1 MYSFEH
7 NSDYVY
13 DVQWSPI
20 NPNLFACVDG
30 TGRLDLWNLI
40 NDAEVPTASL
50 LIDSSPALNKMRWSP
65 NGHQI
70 AVGDDQGKI
79 SLIDVNES
87 YTNPRPDDW
96 SRMVKVLADLKRSTA
111 EIEEA
116 TQTGSGGG
124 GGSGSG
130 PGSNAASSGAGG
142 TPSSNA
148 GSQTATPS
156 SSTGSSLLPSGLTT
170 TPTALPS
177 VKSESSIDYRM
188 ASSSYLSSPP
198 SSGYIVNP
206 LHVKQ
211 SPTTPK

>member
-70 AVGDDQGKI
+70 AVGDDQGRI
-79 SLIDVNES
+79 SLIDVNET
-87 YTNPRPDDW
+87 YTNPRADDW

-116 TQTGSGGG
+116 NQVG

-130 PGSNAASSGAGG
+130 ANAGGSGTPGS
-142 TPSSNA
+142 TA
-148 GSQTATPS
+148 GSQSATPS
-156 SSTGSSLLPSGLTT
+156 SAAALLGPTGLTT
-170 TPTALPS
+170 TPTLPS

-188 ASSSYLSSPP
+188 ANSNYLSSPP
-198 SSGYIVNP
+198 TNYVVNP
-206 LHVKQ
+206 LIKQ

>member
-1 MYSFEH
+1 M
-7 NSDYVY
+7 
-13 DVQWSPI
+13 QWSPI

-40 NDAEVPTASL
+40 NDAEVPTASFL
-50 LIDSSPALNKMRWSP
+50 LDSSPALNKMRWSP

-96 SRMVKVLADLKRSTA
+96 SRMVKVLADLKRSSA
-111 EIEEA
+111 EIEESNQA
-116 TQTGSGGG
+116 GGG
-124 GGSGSG
+124 
-130 PGSNAASSGAGG
+130 SGAGG
-142 TPSSNA
+142 TPASTS

-156 SSTGSSLLPSGLTT
+156 SAATLLGPTSLTT

-177 VKSESSIDYRM
+177 VKSESSIDFRM
-188 ASSSYLSSPP
+188 TNSAYLSSPP
-198 SSGYIVNP
+198 PSYAVNP
-206 LHVKQ
+206 LVKQ
-211 SPTTPK
+211 SPSTPK

>member
-1 MYSFEH
+1 M
-7 NSDYVY
+7 Y

-87 YTNPRPDDW
+87 YTNPRADDW

-116 TQTGSGGG
+116 TQTGAGGSSSGGASGPGAGGGG
-124 GGSGSG
+124 GGS
-130 PGSNAASSGAGG
+130 G

-156 SSTGSSLLPSGLTT
+156 SAASSLLPAGLTT

-188 ASSSYLSSPP
+188 VNSSAYLSSPP
-198 SSGYIVNP
+198 SNYIVNP
-206 LHVKQ
+206 LHVK

>member
-20 NPNLFACVDG
+20 NPHLFACVDG

-40 NDAEVPTASL
+40 ADAEVPTASL

-116 TQTGSGGG
+116 TQ
-124 GGSGSG
+124 
-130 PGSNAASSGAGG
+130 SGAGG
-142 TPSSNA
+142 TGGTGTGGTT
-148 GSQTATPS
+148 GSATPS
-156 SSTGSSLLPSGLTT
+156 STAGSQSATPSSAALIGGGQSGLTT

-188 ASSSYLSSPP
+188 ANSNYLSSPP
-198 SSGYIVNP
+198 SNNYMVNP
-206 LHVKQ
+206 LIKQ